1 LRHESSD
8 FRIWFEL
15 TVVNIAGDLKGR
27 AASELNASIMILAM
41 RAVLRTIDGHQCD
54 LVQQKA

>member
-1 LRHESSD
+1 
-8 FRIWFEL
+8 L

-27 AASELNASIMILAM
+27 AASEMNVAIMIRAM

-54 LVQQKA
+54 LARQKA